1 MKYKVGTRGSRL
13 AIAQT
18 EEVLNLL
25 RREFPEAEFEI
36 VVIRT
41 RGDVDL
47 KTPLYMM
54 ESKGVFER
62 EINAAVERGEID
74 FAVHS
79 MKDLPT
85 SVDLVIA
92 AVPPRKSPYD
102 VIVTRDGSGLAELPK
117 GARVGTSS
125 MRRISHL
132 KYLRPDL
139 EIVPIRGNVDTR
151 LKKLRDLD
159 AVVVAEAALERLNSS
174 MKGRRIEEMTPAAGQ
189 GALAVVSR
197 KEIAPLLS
205 RINDETSFNEVM
217 LERKV
222 MSGLKAGCKTPI
234 GIHADLKRRIITVSA
249 VSKDFRR
256 IARAIVEIRDIS
268 SAADE
273 AIEEFLSSGGM
284 EILSEWRGS

>member
-1 MKYKVGTRGSRL
+1 LRYRVGTRGSKL
-13 AIAQT
+13 ALAQT
-18 EEVLNLL
+18 REVLDLL
-25 RREFPEAEFEI
+25 KKEVPEAEFDI
-36 VVIRT
+36 VVMRT
-41 RGDVDL
+41 RGDADL
-47 KTPLYMM
+47 RTPLYMM
-54 ESKGVFER
+54 DSKGVFER

-102 VIVTRDGSGLAELPK
+102 VIVTKDGSGIAELPR

-151 LKKLRDLD
+151 LRKLEYLD
-159 AVVVAEAALERLNSS
+159 AVVVAEAALERLNLQVR
-174 MKGRRIEEMTPAAGQ
+174 GRRIEEMTPAAGQ
-189 GALAVVSR
+189 GAMAVVSR
-197 KEIAPLLS
+197 RDMVPLLS
-205 RINDETSFNEVM
+205 RINDEISFNEVM

-222 MSGLKAGCKTPI
+222 MSGLKAGCKTPV
-234 GIHADLKRRIITVSA
+234 GVHADLKRGVISISA
-249 VSKDFRR
+249 VSRDFRR
-256 IARAIVEIRDIS
+256 IARVSVEVRDIG

-284 EILSEWRGS
+284 EILSEWRSS

>member
-1 MKYKVGTRGSRL
+1 LKYRVGTRGSKL
-13 AIAQT
+13 ALAQT

-25 RREFPEAEFEI
+25 KKEIPGAEFEI
-36 VVIRT
+36 VVMRT

-47 KTPLYMM
+47 KTPLYMI
-54 ESKGVFER
+54 ESKGIFER
-62 EINAAVERGEID
+62 EINSAVERGEID

-85 SVDLVIA
+85 SIELAIA
-92 AVPPRKSPYD
+92 AVPPRRSPYD
-102 VIVTRDGSGLAELPK
+102 VIVTRDGSGIAELPR

-139 EIVPIRGNVDTR
+139 EVVPIRGNVDTR
-151 LKKLRDLD
+151 LRKLENLD
-159 AVVVAEAALERLNSS
+159 AIVVAEAALERLNLNV
-174 MKGRRIEEMTPAAGQ
+174 KGERIEEMTPAAGQ

-197 KEIAPLLS
+197 KEIVPLLS
-205 RINDETSFNEVM
+205 RINDEISFNEVM

-222 MSGLKAGCKTPI
+222 MSGLRAGCKTPV
-234 GIHADLKRRIITVSA
+234 GVHADLRRRIITISA
-249 VSKDFRR
+249 VSRDFKR
-256 IARAIVEIRDIS
+256 IARASVEIRNIS

-273 AIEEFLSSGGM
+273 AVEEFLSSGGM
-284 EILSEWRGS
+284 EILSEWRRS